1 MEHDSGEDISDSE
14 IDDHVDEP
22 YHQLRSGELKVK
34 VNGILR
40 CPFCAG
46 KKKQDYK
53 YKDLL
58 QHASGVGKGAASRSG
73 RQKADHLA
81 LAKYL
86 QDDLACEADETQTRV
101 LPQPPTHA
109 ANQMEQLVWPPMGIV
124 MNISIESELL
134 EDGYWLQKFAKYN
147 PANVHILIN
156 EEIQKAQVVVKFSS
170 DWNGFTKAREFDK
183 SFISEHCGKVDWK
196 ACGSDSGTRMYG
208 WTAHHDDYDSEGPI
222 GKYLR
227 KQAKL
232 TTVSCIAQ
240 ETSESI
246 NSVVA
251 SLTEKIYETNQNLD
265 ELQHMYNKDAMTFS
279 RALEEKDQLHLAFD
293 EESKKMQRVA
303 QENVLRILAER
314 ERLIS
319 DLESRAKKIDERA
332 KELSKR
338 ETLTD
343 RERQR
348 LAEDKRK
355 NEVVNESLHL
365 ASMEQQ
371 KADANVLKL
380 VEAQK
385 REKDEALQ
393 KILQLEK
400 QLQSKQQLEM
410 EIQQLK
416 GKLNV
421 LKHLED
427 QDDEAVKKAMKE
439 MDDELAEK
447 ISDLADKDSLMTT
460 LMVRERQ
467 SNDEVLEARKVML
480 QGLKKMS
487 TGNAKTNI
495 GIKRMGDLNQKP
507 FLDACKQRFPS
518 EEAGVKALELCSL
531 WQNNLTDSQW
541 YPFKVITSDGVEK
554 EIVDEQDEKLESLT
568 EWGEGIVN
576 AVVRAMEELNEYNP
590 SGRYPVEEIWNFR
603 EDRRAT
609 TKEVITYIYKQIKS
623 TKRRK
628 P

>member
-86 QDDLACEADETQTRV
+86 QVDLAGEADETQTRV

-183 SFISEHCGKVDWK
+183 SFISERCGKVDWK
-196 ACGSDSGTRMYG
+196 ACGSDPGTRMYG

-251 SLTEKIYETNQNLD
+251 SLTEKIYKTNQNLD
-265 ELQHMYNKDAMTFS
+265 ELQHMYNKDTMTFS

-371 KADANVLKL
+371 KADANVLRL

-400 QLQSKQQLEM
+400 QLESKQQLEM

-439 MDDELAEK
+439 MDDELAAK

-554 EIVDEQDEKLESLT
+554 EIVDEQDEKLKSLT